1 MKKSTVTFS
10 SLLLLGSFGSFRFLA
25 AQLRDL
31 SLHFDLRDEEEL
43 HFC

>member
-1 MKKSTVTFS
+1 MKQSPATFS

-25 AQLRDL
+25 AQMRDL

>member
-25 AQLRDL
+25 AQMRDL
-31 SLHFDLRDEEEL
+31 SLHFDLHDEEEL